1 MTLAA
6 PDKTNFSTVFINN
19 TQNEKTFAIKTSDL
33 NLSVDALHIWTTG
46 HGRLPEAG

>member
-33 NLSVDALHIWTTG
+33 NLSVDARISGPPSRTTT
-46 HGRLPEAG
+46 